1 VEGSGLAKGNLQ
13 QQNASRTPSR
23 EDALSALD
31 RCRRSSSSDYYLYGA
46 RGIQF
51 LFDSFEQFYAELGP
65 RPSPKHSLDRVNNDG
80 HYEPGNVR
88 WATAKEQAS
97 NKRKPDVKDGK
108 NPNARVNDHTV
119 WWIRGLYAVGRYSQA
134 AIAELAGISPS
145 CVSKIVLNKRRN
157 KWSY

>member
-1 VEGSGLAKGNLQ
+1 M
-13 QQNASRTPSR
+13 
-23 EDALSALD
+23 
-31 RCRRSSSSDYYLYGA
+31 
-46 RGIQF
+46 
-51 LFDSFEQFYAELGP
+51 
-65 RPSPKHSLDRVNNDG
+65 
-80 HYEPGNVR
+80 
-88 WATAKEQAS
+88 
-97 NKRKPDVKDGK
+97 VKDGK